1 MADARRPYRQSAR
14 AEAASRTA
22 EAIADAFLGHM
33 ASHWYDDISLAS
45 VAKTAGVTVP
55 TILRHFGSKEGVLEA
70 IGKRFETEVRE
81 RRRMT
86 PGDID
91 GAIAALVADYETA
104 GDMMM
109 RFLAQETRFPALR
122 RLTDVGRVQHRSW
135 VRESFAPCLAGLTP
149 EQEEWQLDGL
159 IMSLDLYVWQVLRR
173 DRGRSPEDVKRFMRA
188 LVNGILGS
196 KPGS

>member
-1 MADARRPYRQSAR
+1 MTDARRPYRQSAR

-22 EAIADAFLGHM
+22 EAIVDAFLGHM
-33 ASHWYDDISLAS
+33 TSHWYDDISLAS

-70 IGKRFETEVRE
+70 IGKRFESEVRE
-81 RRRMT
+81 RRRMM

-91 GAIAALVADYETA
+91 GAITALLSDYETA

-109 RFLAQETRFPALR
+109 RFLAQETRFPAVR
-122 RLTDVGRVQHRSW
+122 RLTDVGRAQHRSW
-135 VRESFAPCLAGLTP
+135 VRESFAPYLAGLTP

-173 DRGRSPEDVKRFMRA
+173 DRGRTPEEVRRFMRA
-188 LVNGILGS
+188 LVDGILGS